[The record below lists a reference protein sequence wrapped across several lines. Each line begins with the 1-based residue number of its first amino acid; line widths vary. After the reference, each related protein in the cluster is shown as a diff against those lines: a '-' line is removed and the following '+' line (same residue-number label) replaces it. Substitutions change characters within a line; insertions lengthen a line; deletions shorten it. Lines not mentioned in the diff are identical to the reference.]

1 MSGTRYPLNLAEMCW
16 RLELRKPELIEKM
29 HREHQ
34 EQRETI
40 ERLTE
45 QLRVLR
51 GGVTGESLEP
61 EPEHPNE
68 PTLIPDTSFA

>member
-1 MSGTRYPLNLAEMCW
+1 MSGTCYPLNLAEMCW
-16 RLELRKPELIEKM
+16 RLELRAPELIEKM

-45 QLRVLR
+45 QLRVLQ
-51 GGVTGESLEP
+51 GEMSETP
-61 EPEHPNE
+61 EPESQNE
-68 PTLIPDTSFA
+68 LTLIPDTSPS